1 MLKHLDRTG
10 GSMETLTRDLRYV
23 TRALLRTPGFFLVTV
38 LTLALGIG
46 ATTAIFSVVNGVLL
60 QPLPYPRSERIVQ
73 LFQVDKDGKRM
84 SVSIPNFR
92 DWQAQTRGFSAMALS
107 HPTGTITVNGLR
119 EPARVTASAV
129 SGDFFAVFGLRP
141 QIGRVFSANEVHPGA
156 SPVVVVSDGFWR
168 RYLDANPGAVG
179 HTVTMETKL
188 FTVIGVMPPEMN
200 YPAGNEV
207 WIPEELEESNPG
219 RTSHGWRVVGRLKDG
234 VTTAQAKQ
242 DLSVVSRRLKQ
253 QYGDATWMIDG
264 DLIPLHEQLVGKVR
278 MTLLVLFGAA
288 AFLLLI
294 ACANVVNLLVARMTI
309 RRAEIG
315 LRLALG
321 ATRATLAQQ
330 FLVEAGVLSALG
342 GVLGVG
348 LAVGGVRLL
357 LAMQTGN
364 LPRASEIRVDWP
376 VLMFAV
382 GVSVLTAIALGLL
395 AVWQGTRGDIR
406 ETLSASQR
414 TQAGSGSSARVRRSL
429 VVSQMA
435 LTVVLLV
442 GAGLLARSFVRLLE
456 VNPGFRTQH
465 VVVLDLALPYEG
477 GPDGASRRM
486 AFYQQLMARVH
497 AIPGVANVGV
507 STGVPLVGGGADGEF
522 LILSRPDQPVTF
534 NDWGTLRNDP
544 TRSGYADFRVVDG
557 EYFRA
562 MDIPLLRG
570 RQFDARDQPNTAHVA
585 LISASLARQ
594 KWPNE
599 DPIGKI
605 IQFGNMDGDLRPF
618 TVVGVVGD
626 VRGESLAAEPQ
637 PTFYAYQPQRSRAGN
652 GNDLHVVMQTAGD
665 PTPVIASA
673 RTIAR
678 QMRPDVPPVLRT
690 MESVVSASVA
700 DRRFVLVL
708 VGIFGSAALVL
719 ATLGVYSVISY
730 LVTQRRQEIGVR
742 IALGAQRGDVLSL
755 VLRQGGSLALIG
767 IALGGVG
774 ALFLTRLLSGL
785 VYGVSTTDPLAF
797 GGVVALLAAV
807 ALLASWLPARRA
819 ARVDP
824 MDVLRGS

>member
-1 MLKHLDRTG
+1 
-10 GSMETLTRDLRYV
+10 METVTRDLRYV
-23 TRALLRTPGFFLVTV
+23 TRALLRTPGFFFVTV

-84 SVSIPNFR
+84 SVSVPNFR

-107 HPTGTITVNGLR
+107 HPSGIVTVNGLR
-119 EPARVTASAV
+119 EPARVAASAV

-141 QIGRVFSANEVHPGA
+141 QIGRVFSADELHPGA
-156 SPVVVVSDGFWR
+156 SPVAVVSDGFWR
-168 RYLDANPGAVG
+168 RYLDANPGVVG
-179 HTVTMETKL
+179 RTITMDTKL
-188 FTVIGVMPPEMN
+188 FTVIGIMPPEMN
-200 YPAGNEV
+200 YPADNEV
-207 WIPEELEESNPG
+207 WIPEELSESNPG
-219 RTSHGWRVVGRLKDG
+219 RTSHGWRVVARLKDG
-234 VTTAQAKQ
+234 VSTVQAKQ

-253 QYGDATWMIDG
+253 QYGDATWMFDG

-278 MTLLVLFGAA
+278 TTLLVLFGAA

-330 FLVEAGVLSALG
+330 FLIEAGVLSALG

-364 LPRASEIRVDWP
+364 LPRANEIRVDWP

-382 GVSVLTAIALGLL
+382 GVSVLTALALGLL

-442 GAGLLARSFVRLLE
+442 GAGLLARSFVRLLD

-465 VVVLDLALPYEG
+465 VVVLDLDLPYEG
-477 GPDGASRRM
+477 GASAHQRRV
-486 AFYQQLMARVH
+486 AFYEQLMARVRG
-497 AIPGVANVGV
+497 IPGVARVGV
-507 STGVPLVGGGADGEF
+507 ATGVPLTGGGADGEF
-522 LILSRPDQPVTF
+522 LILSRADQPISF
-534 NDWGTLRNDP
+534 NDWTNLRNDP
-544 TRSGYADFRVVDG
+544 TRSGYADYRIVDG
-557 EYFRA
+557 DYFRT
-562 MDIPLLRG
+562 MNIPLLRG
-570 RQFDARDQPNTAHVA
+570 RLFDGRDQPDAAHVA
-585 LISASLARQ
+585 LISASLAKA

-605 IQFGNMDGDLRPF
+605 IEYGNMDGDLRPF

-637 PTFYAYQPQRSRAGN
+637 PTFYAYQPQRGYAGN
-652 GNDLHVVMQTAGD
+652 PFHVVIQAAGD
-665 PTPVIASA
+665 PTSIIASA
-673 RTIAR
+673 RSIAR
-678 QMRPDVPPVLRT
+678 EMRPDVPPVLRT
-690 MESVVSASVA
+690 MESVVTASVA

-708 VGIFGSAALVL
+708 VGIFGTAALVL

-767 IALGGVG
+767 IAVGGVG

-824 MDVLRGS
+824 MDVLRGT